1 MAELK
6 LVQLHNNEPMTTSLA
21 IAEGVQMDHATVLK
35 LLRKHVEQLSELG
48 GVGFEIQ
55 PFDTNGGQQ
64 WRDVYF
70 LNEQQATLLITFMR
84 NTEIVIRFKVA
95 LVKAFFELRDQR
107 AANPHRNEPLTLSHR
122 ADIQVQAARTFQAM
136 LRAARAAGLP
146 MAKALREANGASLKH
161 TGVDMLAEM
170 HAEDLP
176 EQREAEKSA
185 PKPPADVF
193 GVHAFAAAWESG
205 ALPVPFVVCR
215 SSDLYDAYAIW
226 YRDQSRGYLATTQ
239 SFFRRLQDCLP
250 RAAKTMARIRINNKS
265 HVVRIFVPES
275 GSHQPG
281 ALIREQ
287 VQVFRAALDQW
298 TMGSA
303 I

>member
-6 LVQLHNNEPMTTSLA
+6 LVQLHHDEPMTTSLA
-21 IAEGVQMDHATVLK
+21 IAQGVQMDHASVLK
-35 LLRKHVEQLSELG
+35 LLRNHIGELEQLGE
-48 GVGFEIQ
+48 VAFQ
-55 PFDTNGGQQ
+55 T
-64 WRDVYF
+64 R
-70 LNEQQATLLITFMR
+70 LNPQGSPTDIFWLTEKQATFLLTLMR
-84 NTEIVIRFKVA
+84 NSKIVVAFKLA
-95 LVKAFFELRDQR
+95 LVQAFFELRDQR
-107 AANPHRNEPLTLSHR
+107 ASHPHRNEPLTLSHR

-146 MAKALREANGASLKH
+146 MAKALREANSASLKH
-161 TGVDMLAEM
+161 TGVDMLAEL

-176 EQREAEKSA
+176 EQREAEKHL

-193 GVHAFAAAWESG
+193 GVHAFAQAWESG
-205 ALPVPFVVCR
+205 ALPVPYVVCR
-215 SSDLYDAYAIW
+215 SSDLYDAYVIW
-226 YRDQSRGYLATTQ
+226 HRDQPRGYLGTTQ

-265 HVVRIFVPES
+265 QVVRIFVPIA

-281 ALIREQ
+281 ALIRDQ
-287 VQVFRAALDQW
+287 VQAFRAALDQW